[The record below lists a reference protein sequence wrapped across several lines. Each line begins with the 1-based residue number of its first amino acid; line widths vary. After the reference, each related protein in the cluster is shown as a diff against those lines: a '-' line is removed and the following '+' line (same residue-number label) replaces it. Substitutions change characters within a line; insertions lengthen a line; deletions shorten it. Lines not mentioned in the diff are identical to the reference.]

1 MIGIRGMRRGRP
13 PGVSSPCALVPPLLL
28 VARRLRLTPV
38 RAHIPLGPP
47 LLRDVTLPLPP
58 SPSRENLPTAQS
70 WRKNPPPPPLSLAY
84 PHGSQ
89 RRRAC
94 LSISSQGAFSSQG
107 LLHSRR
113 PPLLPPMGERGS
125 SPLLPPFC
133 PPFAAREAVRTALLL
148 RAPGRRNDCCACL
161 VHNPHTRAHMKR
173 EEEEAPARYPGTS
186 SSLST
191 ALLPFAQESSPP
203 PPPTPLRKTRH
214 CAGCVYG
221 VRKGPAPS
229 SFPGVRRVIVVSRKT
244 KNSPLPPL
252 GDQTGSP
259 PSSSIVV
266 VQTWTDL
273 GRGRK
278 EGNPLLLPNLL
289 CGWS

>member
-38 RAHIPLGPP
+38 RAHIPLRPP

-58 SPSRENLPTAQS
+58 PEKIYPQHKAGEKTLLLRPFPFPS
-70 WRKNPPPPPLSLAY
+70 

-89 RRRAC
+89 RRRASF
-94 LSISSQGAFSSQG
+94 SISSKGAFSSQG

-113 PPLLPPMGERGS
+113 PPLLPPMGEPGS

-214 CAGCVYG
+214 CSGCVYG

>member
-28 VARRLRLTPV
+28 VALRLRLTPV
-38 RAHIPLGPP
+38 RAHIPLRPP

-58 SPSRENLPTAQS
+58 SSSRENLPTAQS
-70 WRKNPPPPPLSLAY
+70 WRKNPPPPPLSLPFPPWQPAEESFFL
-84 PHGSQ
+84 HLLQ
-89 RRRAC
+89 RSIFLPGVIALPTAPSPPSYGRAG
-94 LSISSQGAFSSQG
+94 Q
-107 LLHSRR
+107 
-113 PPLLPPMGERGS
+113 LPP
-125 SPLLPPFC
+125 PPSLC